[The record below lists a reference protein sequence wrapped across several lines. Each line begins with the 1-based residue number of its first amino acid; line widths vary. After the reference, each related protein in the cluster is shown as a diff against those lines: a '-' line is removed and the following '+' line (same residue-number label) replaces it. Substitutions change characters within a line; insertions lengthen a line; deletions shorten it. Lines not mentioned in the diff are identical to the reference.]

1 MTKSYQRYGR
11 SVRKGNRRHGRGQD
25 ESDRPEGRSHERA
38 GRVSPRVMW
47 AGVAIV
53 TVMLLVVAC
62 YYFLVPRE
70 GIQDPGDGYDPLH
83 APGKD
88 AEDYWIVYPQMHVN
102 RGQPVQF
109 TSWMKQEA
117 SAKVLLIL
125 VHSEGCAPCI
135 QQGQDI
141 REIMNNTVFMTA
153 VNSLDLLSGGTDTR
167 ADDCFQVFDPDGSQY
182 LIPLTIILVKDPS
195 GKYLWHSWEGVTG
208 KENLEGWLR
217 DAMYYRNAGVGG

>member
-1 MTKSYQRYGR
+1 MTKSYRRYGN
-11 SVRKGNRRHGRGQD
+11 SARKGNRRRGRDQD
-25 ESDRPEGRSHERA
+25 ESGGQDARASTRVGRARSRMMWAVAAIVATLLLIVA
-38 GRVSPRVMW
+38 GYYVLAPRVG
-47 AGVAIV
+47 A
-53 TVMLLVVAC
+53 
-62 YYFLVPRE
+62 P
-70 GIQDPGDGYDPLH
+70 DSGDGYNPLH
-83 APGKD
+83 APGKG
-88 AEDYWIVYPQMHVN
+88 AEDYWTVYPKMHAKV
-102 RGQPVQF
+102 GQPVPF

-117 SAKVLLIL
+117 SAKALLIL

-135 QQGQDI
+135 QQGKDI
-141 REIMNNTVFMTA
+141 EEIMKDTIFMTS
-153 VNSLDLLSGGTDTR
+153 VNSLDLLSGGSDTR